1 MVLISPV
8 LGQWAIKGTKVIEIF
23 QRKRKM
29 KILFFLPKE
38 PTEKFFFLDVRY
50 LHCVKCCEK
59 SR

>member
-29 KILFFLPKE
+29 KRLFFCPKNRL
-38 PTEKFFFLDVRY
+38 KNVFFLTYVIY
-50 LHCVKCCEK
+50 TFKCCEK

>member
-29 KILFFLPKE
+29 KIFFLPKE
-38 PTEKFFFLDVRY
+38 PTEKCFFLDVRIY
-50 LHCVKCCEK
+50 TFKCCEK

>member
-29 KILFFLPKE
+29 KRFFLPKE
-38 PTEKFFFLDVRY
+38 PTEKCFFLDVRY
-50 LHCVKCCEK
+50 LHF
-59 SR
+59 